1 MPKKRNSYYYSQ
13 LAKQRCINH
22 NTDIS
27 TQVSVDTN
35 LDVDPT
41 RVSVDTN
48 SHTNTTPDVSSGI
61 EIIVNELLIHKSY
74 VYFVENSALLDVTNV
89 ASRSTSQRTNQ
100 PSDQP
105 LAELAFQ
112 QGGQT
117 TSEIDDA
124 VQVKARHAIDKV
136 QKELSE
142 EAVRH
147 ITTAKMMYKPIND
160 DITNIR
166 STGCKPKSWELNYPA
181 LVL

>member
-1 MPKKRNSYYYSQ
+1 M
-13 LAKQRCINH
+13 
-22 NTDIS
+22 
-27 TQVSVDTN
+27 
-35 LDVDPT
+35 
-41 RVSVDTN
+41 
-48 SHTNTTPDVSSGI
+48 
-61 EIIVNELLIHKSY
+61 
-74 VYFVENSALLDVTNV
+74 

-105 LAELAFQ
+105 LADSTFQ

-147 ITTAKMMYKPIND
+147 ITGAKMMYKPIND
-160 DITNIR
+160 DIILLYIEAYLLFDQLLNCVTF
-166 STGCKPKSWELNYPA
+166 STPVTSLLLGTSFNTKL
-181 LVL
+181 